1 MHLFHEKCIIQ
12 WFENSVSVNFLFS
25 CPICRLTIHWR
36 DQMSKKWSIPEHLLE
51 LEKPGTIQR
60 ITNDSNND
68 DDTANN
74 NNNNN
79 RNIKRRRN
87 YRTTVNRNLRN
98 DTDSNMII
106 VATTSTTTTS
116 TTTTANMM
124 VNSSPV
130 SSRTRLQLRLR
141 RHRQLLA
148 RTTGQSPSVILNPYH
163 LVLTPTL
170 ESQHLKTL
178 SLPRQSSVQIQQN
191 NPLKVTTSKT
201 VKRHSKSFINTVVD
215 EIPVVNP
222 AFNDGTIMPT
232 AISDYDDPLRLHHL
246 PQQNPHPDLVEI
258 RTNQKH
264 SPSTTTTTTRPLNV
278 ANDNDNNQLLSQT
291 IITNNR
297 SIPSFHL
304 TKNVHSTL
312 SKLSDPIEFCH
323 LSSTTTTTHH
333 HQLKQNRI

>member
-1 MHLFHEKCIIQ
+1 MDRSSLQLTQNLVTFVDRYSYSYKYYNDDNDKPSIVVRRGRSNKQPLKRLSSSINNCNNKSNENCIICFDEFIPNTNVRRLPCMHLFHEKCIIQ

-87 YRTTVNRNLRN
+87 NRTNVNRNLRN
-98 DTDSNMII
+98 DTDSNTTI

-116 TTTTANMM
+116 TTTAVYNMM

-141 RHRQLLA
+141 RHHQLLA
-148 RTTGQSPSVILNPYH
+148 RT
-163 LVLTPTL
+163 
-170 ESQHLKTL
+170 
-178 SLPRQSSVQIQQN
+178 
-191 NPLKVTTSKT
+191 
-201 VKRHSKSFINTVVD
+201 
-215 EIPVVNP
+215 VN
-222 AFNDGTIMPT
+222 
-232 AISDYDDPLRLHHL
+232 
-246 PQQNPHPDLVEI
+246 
-258 RTNQKH
+258 
-264 SPSTTTTTTRPLNV
+264 
-278 ANDNDNNQLLSQT
+278 
-291 IITNNR
+291 
-297 SIPSFHL
+297 
-304 TKNVHSTL
+304 
-312 SKLSDPIEFCH
+312 
-323 LSSTTTTTHH
+323 
-333 HQLKQNRI
+333 

>member
-148 RTTGQSPSVILNPYH
+148 RT
-163 LVLTPTL
+163 
-170 ESQHLKTL
+170 
-178 SLPRQSSVQIQQN
+178 
-191 NPLKVTTSKT
+191 
-201 VKRHSKSFINTVVD
+201 
-215 EIPVVNP
+215 VN
-222 AFNDGTIMPT
+222 
-232 AISDYDDPLRLHHL
+232 
-246 PQQNPHPDLVEI
+246 
-258 RTNQKH
+258 
-264 SPSTTTTTTRPLNV
+264 
-278 ANDNDNNQLLSQT
+278 
-291 IITNNR
+291 
-297 SIPSFHL
+297 
-304 TKNVHSTL
+304 
-312 SKLSDPIEFCH
+312 
-323 LSSTTTTTHH
+323 
-333 HQLKQNRI
+333 